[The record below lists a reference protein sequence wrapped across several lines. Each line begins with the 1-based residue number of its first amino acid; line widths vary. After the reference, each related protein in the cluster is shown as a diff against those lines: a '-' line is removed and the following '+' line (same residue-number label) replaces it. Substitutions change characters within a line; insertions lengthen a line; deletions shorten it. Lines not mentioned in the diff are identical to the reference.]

1 MVFLH
6 LVAYTVGSVD
16 TTLGKRPLAVLDV
29 VHKKD
34 ILSGVIANFTLVLKD
49 MKLSTVGFA
58 RIFHVTCL

>member
-16 TTLGKRPLAVLDV
+16 TTLGKSPLAVLDV

-34 ILSGVIANFTLVLKD
+34 ILSGVIVNFTLVLKD